1 MLAATL
7 PYPDPWRF
15 QAHIEVWLLTVFL
28 VGAYAYVVRVI
39 GPRAV
44 PPGETVVTGRQKAAF
59 AGGIVVM
66 WLASDWPVHDIAEEY
81 LYSVHMVQHMALTY
95 FMPPL
100 VLLATPE
107 WFVRLVVGDGRAYRV
122 LRTLSQPIVAAVAFN
137 VGVMISHVPGV
148 VNASVS
154 NGPLHYGVHV
164 LLVTSALLMW
174 MPVCGPVPEFHIGPM
189 AKMIYLFAN
198 SVIAVVPAGWLT
210 FAEGAVYR
218 HYDQPVRVW
227 GVSVTDDQ
235 QVAGAIMKVGG
246 SIFLWTIIVIM
257 YVRTFVR
264 TFRAENE
271 HSLRRSAAMPAAEI
285 TGNDEFE
292 LTTADVHR
300 AFERT
305 PPAAEPER
313 TS

>member
-1 MLAATL
+1 MLVAAA
-7 PYPDPWRF
+7 YPEPWRF
-15 QAHIEVWLLTVFL
+15 QAHVEVWMLVGFL
-28 VGAYAYVVRVI
+28 VAAYWYVVKVI

-44 PPGETVVTGRQKAAF
+44 APGQPVVTGRQRAAF
-59 AGGIVVM
+59 VGAIAIL

-81 LYSVHMVQHMALTY
+81 LYSVHMVQHLALTY

-107 WFVRLVVGDGRAYRV
+107 WFVRLVVGQGRAYRV
-122 LRTLSQPIVAAVAFN
+122 VRSLAHPVVAAVAFN

-154 NGPLHYGVHV
+154 NGPLHYFVHV
-164 LLVTSALLMW
+164 LLVTSSLLVW
-174 MPVCGPVPEFHIGPM
+174 MPVCGPLPELHIGPM

-198 SVIAVVPAGWLT
+198 SVIAIVPAGWLT
-210 FAEGAVYR
+210 FAEGVVYR

-227 GVSVTDDQ
+227 GISVTDDQ
-235 QVAGAIMKVGG
+235 QAAGAIMKIGG

-264 TFRAENE
+264 SFREENA
-271 HSLRRSAAMPAAEI
+271 HSLRRSSRMPAAEI
-285 TGNDEFE
+285 TGHDELE
-292 LTTADVHR
+292 LTTADVER
-300 AFERT
+300 AFERSA
-305 PPAAEPER
+305 PVAEPER
-313 TS
+313 TT

>member
-1 MLAATL
+1 VLAAAL

-15 QAHIEVWLLTVFL
+15 QAHLEVWLLVAFL
-28 VGAYAYVVRVI
+28 AGAYVYVVRVI

-44 PPGETVVTGRQKAAF
+44 PPGQPVVTGRQKAAF
-59 AGGIVVM
+59 AGGIVM
-66 WLASDWPVHDIAEEY
+66 LWLASDWPVHDIAEEY

-107 WFVRLVVGDGRAYRV
+107 WFARLLVGTGRTYRV
-122 LRTLSQPIVAAVAFN
+122 VRALSHPIVAAIAFN

-154 NGPLHYGVHV
+154 NGPLHYSVHV
-164 LLVTSALLMW
+164 LLVTSALLVW
-174 MPVCGPVPEFHIGPM
+174 MPVCGPLPELHIGPM

-198 SVIAVVPAGWLT
+198 SVIAIVPAGWLT

-227 GVSVTDDQ
+227 GISVTDDQ
-235 QVAGAIMKVGG
+235 QAAGAIMKVGG

-264 TFRAENE
+264 SFREENA
-271 HSLRRSAAMPAAEI
+271 HSLRRGAQMPSAEI
-285 TGNDEFE
+285 TGHDELA
-292 LTTADVHR
+292 LTTADVER
-300 AFERT
+300 AFERSA
-305 PPAAEPER
+305 PAAEPEHTR
-313 TS
+313 